1 MIRNV
6 KNYIENNSSIL
17 FKTSD
22 EKNVKAVFDNRGF
35 WFHEVTQPYYDIIKS
50 QPHIYVAFNKH
61 GYYVGISDQSGGRW
75 KRQHAY
81 HLGTLAHHLMG
92 TLKSNDQNHLHW
104 IEAWMKIGSLKLDP
118 IQNTILLKEE
128 VYISFIPFKLYS
140 GFNNHHIGNSL
151 PPKNIIRKINNEFE
165 TALIQS
171 LKDDGKTM
179 LNVKKSKKAP
189 VLQKKSNEKKLPPPK
204 KPNVVPSA
212 DLVGDNNCVE
222 FKVSRHD
229 NISSIAQTFT
239 NLPKGPC
246 TIELFSVDSND
257 IRTYVNG
264 RVRIVRAL
272 GRTVSEY
279 FNSPDTKNGNTPKWK
294 IVKDEMNKKNKI
306 IDSIT
311 VRVCPINQNKTK

>member
-17 FKTSD
+17 FKTND

-50 QPHIYVAFNKH
+50 QPHIYVAYNKH

-92 TLKSNDQNHLHW
+92 TISSNDQNHLHW

-189 VLQKKSNEKKLPPPK
+189 VKQKKSIEKKSPPSK
-204 KPNVVPSA
+204 KTNVAVSA
-212 DLVGDNNCVE
+212 DFVGDNKCIE
-222 FKVSRHD
+222 FKVTRNQ
-229 NISSIAQTFT
+229 NISEVAQNIL
-239 NLPKGPC
+239 NLPKGKC
-246 TIELFSVDSND
+246 TIKLFSSNKND
-257 IRTYVNG
+257 IRLYINNVARKTS
-264 RVRIVRAL
+264 
-272 GRTVSEY
+272 RTVSEY
-279 FNSPDTKNGNTPKWK
+279 FNSPDTNNRNIARWK
-294 IVKDEMNKKNKI
+294 IVQNEMNEKKKI
-306 IDSIT
+306 IEVIT

>member
-1 MIRNV
+1 MIRDI

-22 EKNVKAVFDNRGF
+22 KNNIKAVFDNRGF
-35 WFHEVTQPYYDIIKS
+35 WFHEVTQPNYDTIKS
-50 QPHIYVAFNKH
+50 QPHIYVAFNKY
-61 GYYVGISDQSGGRW
+61 GYYVGISNQSGGRW

-81 HLGTLAHHLMG
+81 HLGTLAHHLIG
-92 TLKSNDQNHLHW
+92 TLRYDDQNHLHW

-165 TALIQS
+165 SALIQS
-171 LKDDGKTM
+171 LKDDGKTL

-189 VLQKKSNEKKLPPPK
+189 VIQKKSIEKKSPPSK
-204 KPNVVPSA
+204 KTNVAVSA
-212 DLVGDNNCVE
+212 DFVGDNNCVE

-229 NISSIAQTFT
+229 NISLIAQTFS

-246 TIELFSVDSND
+246 TIELFSVNRND
-257 IRTYVNG
+257 TRTYVNG
-264 RVRIVRAL
+264 RIRFVRAI

-294 IVKDEMNKKNKI
+294 IVKDEMNNKNKI
-306 IDSIT
+306 INSIT